1 MNKNDEKFSY
11 TMREKRKA
19 IIKNSSIGFIGQIV
33 TTVFTFVTRSLFIK
47 NIGIELLGLNST
59 FASVL
64 TALSLAELGF
74 QSAIVYNLYKP
85 LHDNNTGEVNS
96 IMNILKIIYRYV
108 GLFFVVAT
116 LLLTPFLRF
125 IVTGIEIT
133 PVIYVYFWL
142 QSLSSVFTYF
152 LAYKR
157 AILYADQKEYISKTI
172 DLLFL
177 VIFNI
182 FQCIALIKFKSYIGY
197 LLLKILQTFV
207 SNLAIHFYCTRYYTY
222 LKNVDLDKQKFTKI
236 LHDVR
241 NVFASRIASFIYS
254 STDNL
259 VISAFVSTISVG
271 VLVNYTTILTSLKT
285 LTNSVLSPI
294 IPILGNHLLDE
305 NDVRKR
311 EKVFSLDTFV
321 RYLMALVIVIPT
333 GILIDD
339 FIVWWVGERMI
350 LSNTIVVLLCMD
362 FYIGLVHSASV
373 DFINSAG
380 LFESDKYIEALGAVC
395 NIVVSLIFVQ
405 YLGIVGVLIGTVVSQ
420 ILFWIGRSIIVYKE
434 CLRLEMKDYLNY
446 WIKNGQFFIVAI
458 GISICVYFVY
468 SKINIENMIVRFIV
482 GGVVSELV
490 IVATVG
496 IIWGKSEDA
505 KELKRILSK
514 K

>member
-1 MNKNDEKFSY
+1 MS
-11 TMREKRKA
+11 EKRKA

-33 TTVFTFVTRSLFIK
+33 TTAFTFVTRSLFIK

-59 FASVL
+59 FTSVL

-96 IMNILKIIYRYV
+96 IMNILKIIYRGV
-108 GLFFVVAT
+108 GIFFIIAT
-116 LLLTPFLRF
+116 LLLTPFLSF

-133 PVIYVYFWL
+133 PVIYFYFWL
-142 QSLSSVFTYF
+142 QSLSSVCTYF

-157 AILYADQKEYISKTI
+157 AILYADQKEYISKII
-172 DLLFL
+172 DLFFL

-182 FQCIALIKFKSYIGY
+182 FQCFVLIKFKSYIGY
-197 LLLKILQTFV
+197 LILKILQTFV
-207 SNLAIHFYCTRYYTY
+207 SNLAVNLYCTKYYSY
-222 LKNVDLDKQKFTKI
+222 LNKAKLDRRKLARI
-236 LHDVR
+236 LYDVR

-271 VLVNYTTILTSLKT
+271 VFVNYTTILTSLKT

-311 EKVFSLDTFV
+311 EKVFYLDTFV
-321 RYLMALVIVIPT
+321 RYLMALVIVVPT

-339 FIVWWVGERMI
+339 FIAWWVGEEMI
-350 LSNTIVVLLCMD
+350 LSNAIVVLLCMD

-380 LFESDKYIEALGAVC
+380 LFKSDKYVEALGAAC

-420 ILFWIGRSIIVYKE
+420 IVFWVGRSIIVYKE
-434 CLRLEMKDYLNY
+434 CLELGMRDYLNY
-446 WIKNGQFFIVAI
+446 WIKNGQFFIAAI
-458 GISICVYFVY
+458 GIFLCAYFVY
-468 SKINIENMIVRFIV
+468 SKINIENMLIKFIV
-482 GGVVSELV
+482 GGVLSEVV
-490 IVATVG
+490 IVTGTG
-496 IIWGKSEDA
+496 IVWGKSEDVR
-505 KELKRILSK
+505 ELKRILVK